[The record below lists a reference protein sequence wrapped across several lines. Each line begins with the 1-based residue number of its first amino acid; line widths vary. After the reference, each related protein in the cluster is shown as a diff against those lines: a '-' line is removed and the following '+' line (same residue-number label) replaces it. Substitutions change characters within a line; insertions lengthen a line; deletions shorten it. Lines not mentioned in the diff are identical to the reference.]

1 MAGGLFCGLFLL
13 PLSHN
18 HSRDDGGGACDGH
31 GGNALAEGYDGRN
44 DGDERNSVDVVA
56 CEHSAELLQDF
67 IPDQVAE
74 QRTENG
80 EREEI

>member
-1 MAGGLFCGLFLL
+1 MSPVCASLFLL
-13 PLSHN
+13 PFSHD

-31 GGNALAEGYDGRN
+31 GGNALAEGDDGRN
-44 DGDERNSVDVVA
+44 DGDERDPVDVVA
-56 CEHSAELLQDF
+56 GEYCAELLQDF

-80 EREEI
+80 ER